1 MSEAGATAPGHQP
14 APPGVAPTRV
24 LRVIARM
31 NMGGPAKHVS
41 LLSGL
46 LDRERYETRLLAG
59 EVGPGEAS
67 MAYLAAEYGAEAE
80 PVPGLGPEI
89 RPAADARALASLIAT
104 VRRFRPDIV
113 HTHTAKAGFLARQ
126 AALAVR
132 PRPLIVHTY
141 HGHVLEGYF
150 GRAKTGL
157 YRNLERSLARVSDC
171 LIGVSEQV
179 VDDLVRIG
187 VAPRERFRVVPLG
200 LDLEPLADPPAGA
213 REQFRGELG
222 VGDDQILL
230 VFVGRLVPIKRV
242 DRLLAAFA
250 RARSRDERL
259 VLALVGDGEQR
270 AALEA
275 QAVELGVTDAV
286 RFAGYRTDMP
296 VVAAGADVAVL
307 SSDNEGTPVALIEA
321 AAGGRPAVS
330 TDAGGVRAVVTE
342 SSGIVVPRVEAALA
356 EAIGRLAADADLR
369 ERMGRAAR
377 EHVLANFGAER
388 LVADV
393 DALYG
398 ELLARRSA

>member
-1 MSEAGATAPGHQP
+1 MSEAERKVSGDGGATGGAERI
-14 APPGVAPTRV
+14 RV

-46 LDRERYETRLLAG
+46 LDPDRYETRLLAG

-104 VRRFRPDIV
+104 VRRFRPHIV

-126 AALAVR
+126 AALAIR

-150 GRAKTGL
+150 GRAKQGL
-157 YRNLERSLARVSDC
+157 YRGLERSLAHVSDC
-171 LIGVSEQV
+171 LVGVSQEV

-187 VAPRERFRVVPLG
+187 IAPRERFRVVPLG
-200 LDLEPLADPPAGA
+200 LDLAPLADPPAGA
-213 REQFRGELG
+213 RERFRAELG
-222 VGDDQILL
+222 VGDEEILL

-242 DRLLAAFA
+242 DRLLSAFA
-250 RARSRDERL
+250 RARAGDERL
-259 VLALVGDGEQR
+259 ILGLVGDGDLR
-270 AALEA
+270 GALEA
-275 QAVELGVTDAV
+275 QAAELGIAGAV

-296 VVAAGADVAVL
+296 VVAAGADIAVL

-330 TDAGGVRAVVTE
+330 TDAGGVRAVVTP
-342 SSGIVVPRVEAALA
+342 SSGIVVPRDDAALA
-356 EAIGRLAADADLR
+356 EAIGMLAADAELR
-369 ERMGRAAR
+369 ERMGWAAR
-377 EHVLANFGAER
+377 EHALANFGAER

-398 ELLARRSA
+398 ELLAGRLA